1 MVEADERSGSA
12 SPALE
17 EDSLAYCLELQGR
30 PMLQSASLFSLQDG
44 SLSLSR
50 TVSPRIV
57 SEPRVL
63 HSTELQEDLQRG
75 NGVMRSL
82 GTSNGAVG
90 ERLWASVAE
99 KYRLSFVDVTENGS
113 SEEETRSAKPHSIQ
127 TIGEE
132 NIFSERRAGQTP
144 EKCDSVHSLS
154 PGDMQY
160 DDEDSLSPGIGH
172 SHTDRNSV
180 ENGISVTRPAARTA
194 DVHRKP
200 PALAFID
207 HTSFSP
213 LYNLSIQQL
222 KKIASVLEEKL
233 QGL

>member
-75 NGVMRSL
+75 NGVIRSL

-99 KYRLSFVDVTENGS
+99 KYRLSFVDVTESGS

-127 TIGEE
+127 TIV
-132 NIFSERRAGQTP
+132 T

-160 DDEDSLSPGIGH
+160 DDEDLGLTALPLSPDIAH

-180 ENGISVTRPAARTA
+180 ENGILVTRSAARTA